1 MMKYTAAQEEAL
13 TTINQNLQI
22 IACAG
27 SGKTQVISQRISNIL
42 KQPGV
47 LPKHVI
53 AFTYTEK
60 AAAELKSRVL
70 KICKVDHPEIKGMV
84 DMYVGTIHAWC
95 LKVLQEHVYEY
106 QKFSVLDEIK
116 LKLFVDRNY
125 KDIGMD
131 DLQMERYKHTELFVK
146 LMGMLREVRLTVPKD
161 ELPTN
166 IIQAWQN
173 YESKLKSYS
182 YFDFTMIMTLA
193 FEHLSKDESFRK
205 KIGEVKYLIV
215 DEYQDVNP
223 IQEKLISTIQ
233 SLGCNICIV
242 GDDDQTI
249 YQWRGGD
256 INYILD
262 FATRYPSVKKITL
275 ADNFRSSLGIVDIAS
290 DVIKNNAKRLPKDMI
305 AKSDQKYQDGDI
317 LFNNYNT
324 VDEENEFITQQI
336 EKLHGIKFNDKGKDR
351 GLDYSDFTI
360 LLRKWKK
367 ADQLIQV
374 LEKHDIPFI
383 VAGVNE
389 LFRMREV
396 RASIQ
401 IFQYLSE
408 DIDSSVLIESWSDLS
423 PKIENDKLLEAIEY
437 LNTKKSHRVKFYF
450 DLVLQDIFL
459 TFLQKAGIT
468 EETFQIPGKKSRAGN
483 EHKEIVFYNLGM
495 FSQVI
500 NDFETIHFVS
510 EPKRKVKDFLNF
522 IRYGA
527 DQVYGEGWLN
537 NNFRTPNAVQIMTI
551 HQSKGLEFP
560 VVFIPGMNKNYL
572 PAQGIGGK
580 KIWDWLPKTFVEN
593 WQRYERTKDDYSD
606 ERRLFY
612 VALTRSQKFLFVSR
626 APGSANEQKPSDFIK
641 EFSHSSHIFESKGRD
656 YKLDKDRKWM
666 TASPKS
672 DHNTIL
678 LNFSVLKNY
687 FECPYMFKLISLY
700 GFQFPLSHRI
710 GYGRSMHNM
719 LMEIHKRAIE
729 EGKVYS
735 PSDIADLVKIHGH
748 FPYAYEDLKA
758 TMQKKTGDAVLEYL
772 NINQKDFNKIEFA
785 EKEIQIDLG
794 DGVMINGRVDLI
806 KKMDQSS
813 GEEKITIVDFKSA
826 EDVQTVNITME
837 QLSLYA
843 IGYQELSGKTPN
855 FLQIYNMDDNTPKTR
870 EIQNADLDGMKK
882 RIIISAEE
890 IRRNNFTKT
899 TDNKTCQSCR
909 RNMICSGCTI

>member
-1 MMKYTAAQEEAL
+1 MISYTKEQQEAL
-13 TTINQNLQI
+13 STLNQNLQI

-47 LPKHVI
+47 LPKNII

-70 KICKVDHPEIKGMV
+70 KICKIDHPDIKGLV

-146 LMGMLREVRLTVPKD
+146 LMTMVREAKLTVPRGD
-161 ELPTN
+161 LP
-166 IIQAWQN
+166 ISIQEAWQK
-173 YESKLKSYS
+173 YEKKLMASS

-193 FEHLSKDESFRK
+193 FHHLSTDEAFK
-205 KIGEVKYLIV
+205 KKFSEVKYLIV

-223 IQEKLISTIQ
+223 IQEKLISSIQ
-233 SLGCNICIV
+233 ALGCNICVV

-262 FATRYPSVKKITL
+262 FASRYQDVKQITM
-275 ADNFRSSLGIVDIAS
+275 ADNFRSSPGIIDIAT
-290 DVIKNNAKRLPKDMI
+290 DVIKNNEKRLEKEMI
-305 AKSDQKYQDGDI
+305 AKSDQKYQIGDI
-317 LFNNYNT
+317 LFNNYGT
-324 VDEENEFITQQI
+324 VDEENEFIAQQI
-336 EKLHGIKFNDKGKDR
+336 KTLHGHSFNDKGKER

-367 ADQLIQV
+367 ADRLIEV
-374 LEKHDIPFI
+374 LERHKIPFI

-389 LFRMREV
+389 LFRMKEV

-401 IFQYLSE
+401 LFQYLNE
-408 DIDSSVLIESWSDLS
+408 DIDTSVLEESWLDLS
-423 PKIENDKLLEAIEY
+423 PKIDHSKLLEAIKY
-437 LNTKKSHRVKFYF
+437 LDTKKPHRVKFYF
-450 DLVLQDIFL
+450 DLVLQDVFL
-459 TFLQKAGIT
+459 TFLQKCGIT
-468 EETFQIPGKKSRAGN
+468 EETFMLAGGKPRAGN
-483 EHKEIVFYNLGM
+483 EHNEIVFYNLGM

-527 DQVYGEGWLN
+527 DEVYGEGWLN

-560 VVFIPGMNKNYL
+560 VVFIPGLNRNYL

-580 KIWDWLPKTFVEN
+580 KLWDWLPKSYVDN

-612 VALTRSQKFLFVSR
+612 VALTRSQKFLFISR

-641 EFSHSSHIFESKGRD
+641 EFSHSSFIFESKGRD
-656 YKLDKDRKWM
+656 YTKDPGRSWI
-666 TASPKS
+666 TPSPRS

-700 GFQFPLSHRI
+700 GFQAALSHRI

-719 LMEIHKRAIE
+719 LMEIHNRSIE
-729 EGKVYS
+729 EGKVYTA
-735 PSDIADLVKIHGH
+735 SDIPDLVQIHGH
-748 FPYAYEDLKA
+748 FPYSYPDLREI
-758 TMQKKTGDAVLEYL
+758 MNKKTGEAVIEYL
-772 NINQKDFNKIEFA
+772 KINQKDFNKIEFA

-806 KKMDQSS
+806 KKIDQGS
-813 GEEKITIVDFKSA
+813 GEEKVTIVDFKSA
-826 EDVQTVNITME
+826 EDVQTVDVTME

-843 IGYQELSGKTPN
+843 IGYQELSGNTPN

-870 EIQNADLDGMKK
+870 EIQPSDLNVMKQKIRDSADD
-882 RIIISAEE
+882 
-890 IRRNNFTKT
+890 IRKNNFTKT
-899 TDNKTCQSCR
+899 TEKANCKLCR
-909 RNMICSGCTI
+909 RNMICSGC